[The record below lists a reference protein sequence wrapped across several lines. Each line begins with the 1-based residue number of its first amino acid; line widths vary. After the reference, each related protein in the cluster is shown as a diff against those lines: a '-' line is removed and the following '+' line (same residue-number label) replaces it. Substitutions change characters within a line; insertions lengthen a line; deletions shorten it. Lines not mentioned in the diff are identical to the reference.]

1 MSPRSVGEDLTTANL
16 VLVGEGSVLMRTG
29 EQIIDLLRGGQGVF
43 NVVPLAGVVGE
54 VDAAI
59 QRIDSAHMHR
69 QVGARVTA
77 GPPRPRRPSG
87 AARLAEGG

>member
-1 MSPRSVGEDLTTANL
+1 
-16 VLVGEGSVLMRTG
+16 MRTG

-59 QRIDSAHMHR
+59 RRIDSAHAASDTSSSAEAAKDP
-69 QVGARVTA
+69 G
-77 GPPRPRRPSG
+77 S
-87 AARLAEGG
+87 ARLAEGG